1 MREFGRSDRELIET
15 GNEQPNITQILNLMN
30 GNVTKAL
37 QDTNGYVA
45 KQAKDLNRDQGMNVI
60 FFSYIGRAPND
71 RERKLFENA
80 SFEDIVW
87 VLINSHEFKL
97 IN

>member
-1 MREFGRSDRELIET
+1 
-15 GNEQPNITQILNLMN
+15 
-30 GNVTKAL
+30 
-37 QDTNGYVA
+37 
-45 KQAKDLNRDQGMNVI
+45 MNVI

-71 RERKLFENA
+71 KERKLFKDS

>member
-1 MREFGRSDRELIET
+1 MRDTKLI
-15 GNEQPNITQILNLMN
+15 NS
-30 GNVTKAL
+30 
-37 QDTNGYVA
+37 YVA
-45 KQAKDLNRDQGMNVI
+45 KQAKDLDRDQGMNVI

-71 RERKLFENA
+71 KERELFKEA

>member
-1 MREFGRSDRELIET
+1 MSMDLMPMSMLKMVTLLKKFKKMIKNIYKKRINRTQFVMYSLILVLIIE
-15 GNEQPNITQILNLMN
+15 EITLLWN
-30 GNVTKAL
+30 
-37 QDTNGYVA
+37 
-45 KQAKDLNRDQGMNVI
+45 
-60 FFSYIGRAPND
+60 S
-71 RERKLFENA
+71 